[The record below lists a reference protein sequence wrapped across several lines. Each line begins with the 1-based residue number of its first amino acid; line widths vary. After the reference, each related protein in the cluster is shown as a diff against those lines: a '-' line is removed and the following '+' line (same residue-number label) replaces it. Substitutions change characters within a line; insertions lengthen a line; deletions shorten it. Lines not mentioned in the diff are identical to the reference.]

1 MAIRYGHGTV
11 AAIGRYPPM
20 PQDAAHT
27 ALRTRSSLRYR
38 VISSAINGLIFSTL
52 IGAVGALVRVGPD
65 QFWGAFVQGA
75 PIGFATAFPVSLV
88 VVPVVQRL
96 VDRLFGLAPPE

>member
-1 MAIRYGHGTV
+1 MSHAPAAERAHATV
-11 AAIGRYPPM
+11 
-20 PQDAAHT
+20 Q
-27 ALRTRSSLRYR
+27 TRSRLRYR
-38 VISSAINGLIFSTL
+38 LVASAINGVIFSTL

-65 QFWGAFVQGA
+65 QFWGAFAQGA

-96 VDRLFGLAPPE
+96 VDRLFGLNPPD